1 MSMRR
6 VRHLWLFAPLLIA
19 AVWLAGLPFGA
30 HAADEVPGTGL
41 KAGWQARLGGPDRS
55 LAEPG
60 LQRESLSL
68 FGDYYFSTTG
78 IAAMPS
84 LRGGFRA
91 TGGVFVGPRSGLGL
105 AAPAAWPGLTAPTA
119 TRGFGLSVPE
129 ALRAPSASGDSS
141 SVPYVGVGYSGLKA
155 LRATGG
161 GWAFSAD
168 LGVMALQPRSAVRL
182 GQRPVQDTLRELQF
196 SPLLQVGASYT
207 F

>member
-1 MSMRR
+1 MPRF
-6 VRHLWLFAPLLIA
+6 FALLLRTPLLVA
-19 AVWLAGLPFGA
+19 AVGLGGLAPGV
-30 HAADEVPGTGL
+30 HAAEEWSGSGL

-68 FGDYYFSTTG
+68 FGDYYFATPG
-78 IAAMPS
+78 LEAMPA

-105 AAPAAWPGLTAPTA
+105 ATPAVWPGVTAPSA
-119 TRGFGLSVPE
+119 ARGFGLVVPE
-129 ALRAPSASGDSS
+129 ALRSPHAAGDGG

-168 LGVMALQPRSAVRL
+168 VGVMALQPRSAVRL
-182 GQRPVQDTLRELQF
+182 GQQPVQDTLRELQF